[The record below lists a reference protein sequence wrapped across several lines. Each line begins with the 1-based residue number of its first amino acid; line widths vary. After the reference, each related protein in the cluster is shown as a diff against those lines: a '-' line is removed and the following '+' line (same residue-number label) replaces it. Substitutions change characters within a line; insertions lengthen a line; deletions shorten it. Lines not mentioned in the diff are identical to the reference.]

1 MLPRSHRP
9 EYTTTLPST
18 GKKIK
23 YQPFSVKEEKI
34 LILAAETEK
43 PDEITNAVCNVLEN
57 CISYPSDIK
66 VEELALFD
74 LEYLFLKARS
84 KSVGEKIEVSV
95 TDPDDPTFQTTHEI
109 NIDKIGVV
117 TVDGHTDLIE
127 IDDTIKVKMKY
138 PGIEFFND
146 GIKMDTIPKSV
157 DAVSKCIS
165 QIINGEDVYNRSDMT
180 DEEIRE
186 WIESLTKAQFSKI
199 IEFFITM
206 PRLKHEFKLKN
217 TNTKKD
223 FTITLEGLADFF

>member
-1 MLPRSHRP
+1 
-9 EYTTTLPST
+9 
-18 GKKIK
+18 
-23 YQPFSVKEEKI
+23 
-34 LILAAETEK
+34 
-43 PDEITNAVCNVLEN
+43 
-57 CISYPSDIK
+57 
-66 VEELALFD
+66 
-74 LEYLFLKARS
+74 
-84 KSVGEKIEVSV
+84 
-95 TDPDDPTFQTTHEI
+95 
-109 NIDKIGVV
+109 
-117 TVDGHTDLIE
+117 
-127 IDDTIKVKMKY
+127 MKY